1 VIEPFR
7 LIHTRRGWE
16 IDAGP
21 VTPDGTLGTFLVDRV
36 NSYTVL
42 DAMFE
47 LPGNLEQLL
56 VQQGTP
62 VPVELVVPHETRWAV
77 EKHADR
83 STCSPRT
90 KHPRGSEAG
99 CTSRSA
105 TGLD

>member
-36 NSYTVL
+36 HSYTVL
-42 DAMFE
+42 DATFE

-56 VQQGTP
+56 VRQRTP
-62 VPVELVVPHETRWAV
+62 VSVELDTRFNKPTTPASV
-77 EKHADR
+77 CGVR
-83 STCSPRT
+83 S
-90 KHPRGSEAG
+90 GLL
-99 CTSRSA
+99 TS
-105 TGLD
+105 